1 MISCPLSR
9 GSPGLAMPPNSG
21 LYHAR
26 KAAFTSRG
34 GTALPPAVL
43 EPSHAQARRDGERE
57 RHAARLFD
65 GRGRRRGQACRQAS
79 PGKHAQPLA
88 AAPAEARAYAFAWRR
103 RPGGR
108 AVTLVLGLAGSEAQI
123 AALAKELKS
132 VCGAGGT
139 VKDGIIELQGD
150 HRDSA
155 QAALAE
161 RGLKVA
167 HLTGRT

>member
-1 MISCPLSR
+1 MR
-9 GSPGLAMPPNSG
+9 KRDETGSE
-21 LYHAR
+21 
-26 KAAFTSRG
+26 G
-34 GTALPPAVL
+34 GTRLVYSTGGDNPAVK
-43 EPSHAQARRDGERE
+43 PAVKPA
-57 RHAARLFD
+57 
-65 GRGRRRGQACRQAS
+65 

-88 AAPAEARAYAFAWRR
+88 ARASGGKGIRLRLEA

-108 AVTLVLGLAGSEAQI
+108 AVTLVLGLVGSEAQI

-161 RGLKVA
+161 RGLKS
-167 HLTGRT
+167 RI